1 MQGPQALSHPGKI
14 RAAGS
19 SVEPEKHGVFLACSC
34 CIDGLLG
41 VENQIHQ
48 VLQAQW
54 LVDEQR
60 EGLRHVLDCPQG
72 DEKQT
77 VQPDVPYKVFSERW
91 SSLFRLLSSRSPKQ
105 SIAQPNTTKV
115 MIGHRPGVVKAGGF
129 NSAETRCTS
138 WMAMVARQRVR
149 AVRNGW
155 R

>member
-1 MQGPQALSHPGKI
+1 MVDWLVQGPEVLSHLGKI

-19 SVEPEKHGVFLACSC
+19 SVEPEKHGVVLACSC

-41 VENQIHQ
+41 VVDNQIHQ

-54 LVDEQR
+54 LVGEQR

-77 VQPDVPYKVFSERW
+77 VQPDAPYKVFSERW

-105 SIAQPNTTKV
+105 SIAQPNTT
-115 MIGHRPGVVKAGGF
+115 
-129 NSAETRCTS
+129 
-138 WMAMVARQRVR
+138 
-149 AVRNGW
+149 
-155 R
+155 